1 MFELDDVEIVYCK
14 WPDKRL
20 LPKKH
25 PLYAAKIVLDAIL

>member
-1 MFELDDVEIVYCK
+1 MFELVDVEIVHRK

-25 PLYAAKIVLDAIL
+25 PPYAVKIVLDAIL